1 MMKTLGVIAVQ
12 IIGLL
17 ALSRAG
23 YSVAT
28 ALQLPLPGNLVG
40 MLFLLG
46 LLATGLVRL
55 KWIEASA
62 LLLTRHLAFFFI
74 PLTVG
79 LLGFGELF
87 LANGPAILVILIVS
101 AGIGIG
107 VAGLSSQGLA
117 SRKGR
122 KA

>member
-1 MMKTLGVIAVQ
+1 MVKTLSVIAVQ
-12 IIGLL
+12 IAGLL
-17 ALSRAG
+17 VISQVGYAVAAALH
-23 YSVAT
+23 
-28 ALQLPLPGNLVG
+28 LPLPGSLVG

-46 LLATGLVRL
+46 LLVTGLVRL
-55 KWIEASA
+55 RWVEASA

-87 LANGPAILVILIVS
+87 LDNGPAILVTLIVS

-107 VAGLSSQGLA
+107 VAGLASQRLA

>member
-1 MMKTLGVIAVQ
+1 MKTLSVIAVQ
-12 IIGLL
+12 IFGLL
-17 ALSRAG
+17 AISQAG
-23 YSVAT
+23 YAVAT

-55 KWIEASA
+55 TWVEASA

-79 LLGFGELF
+79 LLGFGDLF
-87 LANGPAILVILIVS
+87 LDNGPAILVILIVS

-107 VAGLSSQGLA
+107 VAGLSSQRLA